1 VGGRGACSRAALAGG
16 RCSSLCKGCD
26 NLRRSD
32 GGTHDT
38 HNVPPH
44 SGAAAVHSAGGQP
57 WRQPSCGSHGRAAAF
72 HLGCASQQARSSGGQ
87 AEPCSPSG
95 PPALHGCVRRWRLG
109 LHWCACA
116 VLIYIMICCRISLL
130 LFGSSAAL
138 ASSGRNSC
146 CSCLASLS
154 LAGAAGDERS
164 VLVWEPRKWTPLDR
178 WSNCLKYELTSLH
191 FSSGECIAVLH
202 CGAAP
207 AHTAP
212 ASHSK

>member
-1 VGGRGACSRAALAGG
+1 M
-16 RCSSLCKGCD
+16 
-26 NLRRSD
+26 
-32 GGTHDT
+32 H
-38 HNVPPH
+38 
-44 SGAAAVHSAGGQP
+44 
-57 WRQPSCGSHGRAAAF
+57 
-72 HLGCASQQARSSGGQ
+72 
-87 AEPCSPSG
+87 
-95 PPALHGCVRRWRLG
+95 
-109 LHWCACA
+109 
-116 VLIYIMICCRISLL
+116 IMDCCCISLL
-130 LFGSSAAL
+130 LFASPTAL
-138 ASSGRNSC
+138 ACISRNSC
-146 CSCLASLS
+146 CSCLASLC